1 MNGPQ
6 DDPNKSTNDISAN
19 GLLYQE
25 HEVIDMN
32 EETTIEIIENH
43 DDLNKNMDKEKIY
56 W

>member
-6 DDPNKSTNDISAN
+6 DDPNESTNRISAN
-19 GLLYQE
+19 GLLSQE

-43 DDLNKNMDKEKIY
+43 DNNMDKEKIY